1 MSAPRLLRAE
11 ESRLVVVDVQQ
22 RLVPAIHDAERVVAS
37 IAWLVGVAARLGVPV
52 AAVEQYPQGLGPT
65 VESLRSLI
73 PATAIA
79 AKRTFSCAEDGCL
92 DALPGAQRPQV
103 VLAGIEAHV
112 CVLQSALGLAARG
125 AEVYVV
131 ADAVGSRD
139 PANRNLA
146 LERMRQAGVAIVSRE
161 MAAFEWLHHAGDDRF
176 RAVHR
181 EFLR

>member
-1 MSAPRLLRAE
+1 MNRARLIRAE
-11 ESRLVVVDVQQ
+11 DSRLVVVDVQQ
-22 RLVPAIHDAERVVAS
+22 RLVPVIHDAERVVAS
-37 IAWLVGVAARLGVPV
+37 IAWLAGIAARLGIPV

-65 VESLRSLI
+65 VDSLRSLI
-73 PATAIA
+73 PAEAIA
-79 AKRTFSCAEDGCL
+79 AKRAFSCAEGGCL
-92 DALPGAQRPQV
+92 DALPGARRRQV

-112 CVLQSALGLAARG
+112 CVLQSALGLAAAG

-139 PANRNLA
+139 PANRILA
-146 LERMRQAGVAIVSRE
+146 LERMRQAGVAVVSRE

-181 EFLR
+181 AFLR